1 MFSPCRPKVQ
11 CFQKY
16 VRGTSNANDAGNA
29 SVACAVYTDDAVC
42 RRISLQV
49 LALAYPLDISDR

>member
-1 MFSPCRPKVQ
+1 MFSKVY
-11 CFQKY
+11 KMY
-16 VRGTSNANDAGNA
+16 SISNANDAGNA